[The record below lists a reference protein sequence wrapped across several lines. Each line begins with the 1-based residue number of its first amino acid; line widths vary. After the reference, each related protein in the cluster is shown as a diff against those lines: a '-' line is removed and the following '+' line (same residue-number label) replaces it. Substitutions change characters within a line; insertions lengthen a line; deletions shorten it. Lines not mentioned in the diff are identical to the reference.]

1 MFLRSSRFLAWVS
14 PLPPASKSVERL
26 LALLDLL
33 GEADLV
39 VLREQRVLPDI
50 GQIQANQ
57 VFFVPFDALF
67 RQENRSP
74 KSTHCGQVNNV
85 GRSGE
90 CSRPPGVRSL
100 YDTGPVKDGFP
111 QGPVE
116 EKIDRAGGPA

>member
-14 PLPPASKSVERL
+14 PCPPASKSVERL

-50 GQIQANQ
+50 GQIEPNQ

-74 KSTHCGQVNNV
+74 NSTHCGQVNNV

-116 EKIDRAGGPA
+116 ENSICGRSPA